1 MRLWSPPRE
10 LITWLSIQVVALPQ
24 AISLMSLR
32 YDAQSFQKCS
42 SALMKWEAYVS
53 NQGSSSKKMI
63 LFLLAFSNAF
73 CRSRNASGQLEAS
86 VSMPN
91 WSLSAKLKLASCSL
105 VVTLSLP
112 VMRNVNL
119 FRTVLLQEK
128 SYLHGV
134 CHRWL

>member
-1 MRLWSPPRE
+1 MRLWSPLRE
-10 LITWLSIQVVALPQ
+10 LMTWLSIQVVALPQ

-42 SALMKWEAYVS
+42 RALMKWEAYVS

-63 LFLLAFSNAF
+63 FVPSGIFSNAF
-73 CRSRNASGQLEAS
+73 WRSRNASGQLAAS

-91 WSLSAKLKLASCSL
+91 WSLSAKQKLASCSL

-112 VMRNVNL
+112 VMRNVNR
-119 FRTVLLQEK
+119 FSNSSFTRKVLPTRRLP
-128 SYLHGV
+128 
-134 CHRWL
+134 